1 MTVMNLRRLTPLDE
15 FLAVAQSALGV
26 ISGAPESRR
35 PHPAAAAPVGPLSTR
50 DRALAAALMRVNHV
64 GEVCAQALYES
75 QALFTRNPALRAL
88 FRAASVEESDHLAW
102 TARRIGELGG
112 RPSLLVPVWYGGAFA
127 VGAVAAMAGDGL
139 SLGFMAETE
148 RQVEAHLQGHLDRLP
163 ADDRESRA
171 IVEQMK
177 VDEAAHAMSA
187 IEHGGVAL
195 PPAARLAMRLSAR
208 VMTTVAHYI

>member
-1 MTVMNLRRLTPLDE
+1 MTAKNLRALTPLDE
-15 FLAVAQSALGV
+15 MIAVAQSALAV
-26 ISGAPESRR
+26 ITAAPASRR
-35 PHPAAAAPVGPLSTR
+35 PHPVADPPGSPLSAQ
-50 DRALAAALMRVNHV
+50 DRSLAAALMRVNHV

-88 FRAASVEESDHLAW
+88 FRAASAEESDHLAW

-127 VGAVAAMAGDGL
+127 AGTLAAFAGDGL

-163 ADDRESRA
+163 PEDRDSRA
-171 IVEQMK
+171 IVAQMK
-177 VDEAAHAMSA
+177 VDEAAHAASA
-187 IEHGGVAL
+187 LDHGGVAL
-195 PPAARLAMRLSAR
+195 PGAARLAMRLSAR